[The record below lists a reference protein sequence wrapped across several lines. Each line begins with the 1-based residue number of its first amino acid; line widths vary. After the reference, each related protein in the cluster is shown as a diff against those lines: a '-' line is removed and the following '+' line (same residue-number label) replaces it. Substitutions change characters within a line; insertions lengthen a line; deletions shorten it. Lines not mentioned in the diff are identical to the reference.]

1 MTTVAW
7 VVGSGGLLGSA
18 LRRGLQEDGIE
29 LFTPAQRFN
38 WTDEARLCEQIGA
51 ASSAF
56 ASSLDGAQAWEIYW
70 AAGIGAMSSTEVELA
85 METRALAGLLSQISA
100 NARFADTIGRFAF
113 ASSAGAIYAGTSA
126 VVITEATLPA
136 PTTAYAREKL
146 KQEELVR
153 SFALGSGKCTALIA
167 RISTLYG
174 VGQAHGKKQG
184 LLAHIARCILRNQVV
199 HIYVPL
205 DTIRDYIISD
215 DAAAVMIGVLRKARA
230 EVPVTKIVA
239 SEQPTTIS
247 EIISVFRKVARH
259 PPRIATSASTL
270 SSLYSH
276 CVRFRSD
283 VLREVEPKH
292 RTGLLVGVAKVLAA
306 ERLDLAKGQK
316 SA

>member
-1 MTTVAW
+1 M
-7 VVGSGGLLGSA
+7 VGSGGLLGSA
-18 LRRGLQEDGIE
+18 LRRGLQEDGTE
-29 LFTPAQRFN
+29 LFTPAQRFS

-56 ASSLDGAQAWEIYW
+56 AASLDGAQAWEIYW

-85 METRALAGLLSQISA
+85 METRALTGLLSHISA
-100 NARFADTIGRFAF
+100 DARFADKVGRFAF

-167 RISTLYG
+167 QISTLYG

-215 DAAAVMIGVLRKARA
+215 DAAAVMVGVLRKACA
-230 EVPVTKIVA
+230 EVRTVTKIVA

-283 VLREVEPKH
+283 VLREVGPKH

-316 SA
+316 